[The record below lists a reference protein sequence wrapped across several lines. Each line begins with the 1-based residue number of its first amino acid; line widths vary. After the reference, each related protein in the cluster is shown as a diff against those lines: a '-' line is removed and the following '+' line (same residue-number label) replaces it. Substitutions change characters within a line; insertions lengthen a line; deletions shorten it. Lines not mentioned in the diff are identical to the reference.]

1 MERIFAGSGYNGT
14 FDAMRK
20 SMGSFRLAAADVCND
35 HNATAD
41 KAMIRFSGGGNK
53 RQLKKTR

>member
-14 FDAMRK
+14 FDGMRK
-20 SMGSFRLAAADVCND
+20 SMGSFRLAADDDCND

-41 KAMIRFSGGGNK
+41 KAMIRFAGGGNK
-53 RQLKKTR
+53 RQPKKTR